1 MMRPPVPDQAS
12 AQGPETGHKRGGV
25 FPRGNSERK
34 TSPGLRLLYWLD
46 PVDYLADLA
55 HGAVGPL
62 QLFPTSI
69 VQRLAL

>member
-1 MMRPPVPDQAS
+1 MRPPVRDQARRTGTRNGTQARRCFSKRKSWTKNQPDQ
-12 AQGPETGHKRGGV
+12 
-25 FPRGNSERK
+25 
-34 TSPGLRLLYWLD
+34 RLLYGLD